1 MLFSS
6 LTFLYFFIPLVVIA
20 YFAVNNRVWRNTV
33 LLIFSLVFYSW
44 GEPKYIILLA
54 ASILI
59 AYLSGLL
66 IYHNRNNR
74 KYAKLFL
81 VLSITIFTGFLFSFK
96 YLNFFTDSIDS
107 LFNSSIRLNTILLP
121 IGISFYT
128 FQILSYIIDLY
139 RNEISVQKNILH
151 FALYV
156 SFFPQLIA
164 GPIVRYKTIEHEI
177 TDRKENCDDIIY
189 GFRRFITG
197 LAKKVLLANS
207 VGAVASHIYSLNESS
222 ASFEAAGSL
231 SLWLAA
237 LCYGLQIYFDFSGYS
252 DMAIGLGGIFGFH
265 FLENFNYPYMSLSI
279 TDFWRRWHIS
289 LSSWF
294 KDYIYIPLGGSRV
307 STPRWLINILIVWTI
322 TGLWHGAEWNF
333 VIWGLYYAIW
343 LILEKLIFNRIFKK
357 IPEVIRWIYA
367 MFVVTI
373 GWVIFSITDISQLLS
388 ILKTMFSYKFTDWSA
403 LLSAD
408 ISVMKGFV
416 FIPIAILSAFPIIKT
431 HKNVFIKKDSRILNI
446 LTDICYII
454 LLALCIAFIIS
465 SSYNPF
471 IYFRF

>member
-1 MLFSS
+1 VLFSS
-6 LTFLYFFIPLVVIA
+6 LTFLYFFLPLVIVA
-20 YFAVNNRVWRNTV
+20 YFAVNNRIWRNTV
-33 LLIFSLVFYSW
+33 LLVFSLVFYSW

-54 ASILI
+54 ISIII
-59 AYLSGLL
+59 AYISGLL
-66 IYHNRNNR
+66 IDHYGNNR
-74 KYAKLFL
+74 KYAKLYT
-81 VLSITIFTGFLFSFK
+81 ITCIVILLGFLFAFK
-96 YLNFFTDSIDS
+96 YLNFFTDNIDRFTGTSIG
-107 LFNSSIRLNTILLP
+107 LKTILLP

-139 RNEISVQKNILH
+139 RKEISVQKNILH

-177 TDRKENCDDIIY
+177 TNRKENWDDIIY
-189 GFRRFITG
+189 GSRRFITG

-207 VGAVASHIYSLNESS
+207 VGTVASHIYSLNES
-222 ASFEAAGSL
+222 AGSL

-252 DMAIGLGGIFGFH
+252 DMAIGLGRIFGFH

-294 KDYIYIPLGGSRV
+294 KDYVYIPLGGSRV
-307 STPRWLINILIVWTI
+307 NPSRWLLNILIVWLL
-322 TGLWHGAEWNF
+322 TGFWHGAEWNF
-333 VIWGLYYAIW
+333 IIWGLYYAIW
-343 LILEKLIFNRIFKK
+343 LILEKLILNRIFKK
-357 IPEVIRWIYA
+357 IPGVIRWIYTIL
-367 MFVVTI
+367 VVTI
-373 GWVIFSITDISQLLS
+373 GWVIFSITDTLQLLS
-388 ILKTMFSYKFTDWSA
+388 ILKTMFSYKFTDWSV